1 MYQIIKSKKNLH
13 TNKGQSVQPE
23 NSLAEDEL
31 FDQVDE
37 NVQGIEAQR
46 PLVLLLIHECGKV
59 VLLHTQL
66 QV

>member
-1 MYQIIKSKKNLH
+1 MCQHQRNKNLH
-13 TNKGQSVQPE
+13 INIGQKVQPE

-46 PLVLLLIHECGKV
+46 PLVLFLVHEGGKV